1 MQKNGQ
7 IDKGRHRASRDR
19 PARAGPKNGVELL
32 SEV

>member
-1 MQKNGQ
+1 MQKKGQ
-7 IDKGRHRASRDR
+7 IDKAATGLRATK